1 MINGNVTLY
10 KDVEFVRT
18 DCIGHAAP
26 LAINLGGL
34 KCCAPVLATCLIMT
48 ELC

>member
-1 MINGNVTLY
+1 METSLIIY
-10 KDVEFVRT
+10 KDVEFVRI
-18 DCIGHAAP
+18 DCVGHAAP
-26 LAINLGGL
+26 LAINPGGL